1 MLSFLKDLITTNP
14 FVEDIDLENKG
25 LTSLDMHSVDLLGR
39 FSELRKINL
48 AENYLRKLPND
59 LSALGNI
66 QEFNLNGNPIED
78 LEAAVD
84 SLQTMPNLK
93 VLYINLHE
101 EEEVDYLLRTLS
113 QLDYLNGLAVEREAL
128 FNEGESQAEN

>member
-101 EEEVDYLLRTLS
+101 EE
-113 QLDYLNGLAVEREAL
+113 
-128 FNEGESQAEN
+128 